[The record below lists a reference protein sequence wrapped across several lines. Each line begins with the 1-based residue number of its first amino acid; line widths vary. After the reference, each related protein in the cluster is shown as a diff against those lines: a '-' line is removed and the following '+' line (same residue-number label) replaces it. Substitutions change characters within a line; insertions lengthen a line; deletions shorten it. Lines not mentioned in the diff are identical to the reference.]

1 MPLSVGDRLGHYEI
15 VAPIGAGGMGEVYRA
30 RDTKLKREVALKVL
44 PDAFASDPERMT
56 RFQREAEV
64 LASLNHPNI
73 AQIYGVEERA
83 LVIELVEGE
92 SPQGPIPWNDA
103 WKIML
108 QIADALDYAHEK
120 SIVHRDLKPAN
131 IKITP
136 EGTVKLLDFGLAK
149 AFSGSTAAESG
160 DSANS
165 PTLTIRASVAG
176 VILGTAAYM
185 SPEQARGRN
194 VDKRADIWSFGVVL
208 YELLTGK
215 HLFKGEDLTEILA
228 SVVKDQ
234 PDLSAAPACVRK
246 LLDACLQKDPK
257 KRVQAIGDVRYMLEN
272 GSEAA
277 PTRTLAPKLPW
288 VAAAVLA
295 LLAAVLAFMLL
306 RETPAQKRSLRLSV
320 PLPED
325 SSVSYVEMSPDGRR
339 LALVLVRAGQ
349 SYVNLRALNSDEFQP
364 LSGTA
369 SARMPF
375 WSPDGRSLGFF
386 ADGTLKVIPATG
398 GPAQVLC
405 RETGF
410 GYGGTWNRK
419 GVILFASENGPLH
432 LVSAK
437 GGQCSALGKLD
448 PNNVAGLPVF
458 LPDGVHFFYLRRSA
472 DAASSGVYL
481 ASLDEPAGQKVL
493 ADLSSVVYSPPVRSG
508 GPAFLLFLRESTLM
522 AQPFDDARL
531 QPVGDPFAVTTRGS
545 NTMTVSQVAAS
556 ASADGTLAYIAGRS
570 RVTQLAWFDRS
581 GKELGKV
588 GPVAEQRGVALSPD
602 GNAATTV
609 RIDQN
614 GSPSL
619 WLYDLVRGSESLLT
633 PPGSPV
639 GGMVWS
645 PLGGSVWILL
655 TGPDGPGL
663 YQKDLKSVPLKLL
676 EKVDLPQARNLSDW
690 SRDGRFL
697 IYTAIDP
704 KTRGDIWYVPVESGK
719 PATRAVK
726 FLGTDASESQ
736 GQLSPDG
743 RWLAYCSN
751 ETSKEEIYIR
761 PFPTGPG
768 VWKVS
773 VDGGMQPRWRAD
785 GQELYFVRALSPTRL
800 LLMAA
805 AVKAAGREAVR
816 VATPE
821 RLFELHA
828 SPVVPQ
834 RNSFAYSPYPDGQR
848 FLVNTLVESSQAI
861 VNVLTN
867 WQNAAAEGRH

>member
-1 MPLSVGDRLGHYEI
+1 MPLPVGTILGHYEI
-15 VAPIGAGGMGEVYRA
+15 LAPIGAGGMGEVYRA

-44 PDAFASDPERMT
+44 PEAFASDPERMM

-92 SPQGPIPWNDA
+92 SPRGPIPFNDA
-103 WKIML
+103 WKITQ

-131 IKITP
+131 IKVTP
-136 EGTVKLLDFGLAK
+136 DGTVKLLDFGLAK
-149 AFSGSTAAESG
+149 AFSESTEAESG

-165 PTLTIRASVAG
+165 PTLTMGASVAG
-176 VILGTAAYM
+176 VILGTALYM

-194 VDKRADIWSFGVVL
+194 VDKRADIWSFGVVF

-215 HLFKGEDLTEILA
+215 HLFKGEDLTETLA

-257 KRVQAIGDVRYMLEN
+257 KRVQAIGDVRYMLEA
-272 GSEAA
+272 GSDAA
-277 PTRTLAPKLPW
+277 PPKILAPKLPW
-288 VAAAVLA
+288 IAAAALA
-295 LLAAVLAFMLL
+295 LLAAVLGFILL
-306 RETPAQKRSLRLSV
+306 RETPAQQRSVRLSV
-320 PLPED
+320 PLPEN
-325 SSVSYVEMSPDGRR
+325 SSVSYLEISPDGLR
-339 LALVLVRAGQ
+339 LAMVLVRMGQ
-349 SYVNLRALNSDEFQP
+349 SFVNLRTLNSDELQP
-364 LSGTA
+364 LPGTA
-369 SARMPF
+369 GARMPF
-375 WSPDGRSLGFF
+375 WSPDGRFLGFF

-405 RETGF
+405 RETGI
-410 GYGGTWNRK
+410 GYGGTWNRN
-419 GVILFASENGPLH
+419 GVILFATENGPLRR
-432 LVSAK
+432 VSAK
-437 GGQCSALGKLD
+437 GGECSALGKLD
-448 PNNVAGLPVF
+448 PNDIAGLPVF
-458 LPDGVHFFYLRRSA
+458 LPDGVHFFYLRQSA

-481 ASLDEPAGQKVL
+481 ANLDEPGGQKVL
-493 ADLSSVVYSPPVRSG
+493 ADLSSVAYSPPIRSG
-508 GPAFLLFLRESTLM
+508 GQAFLLFLRESTLM
-522 AQPFDDARL
+522 AQPFDDVHL
-531 QPVGDPFAVTTRGS
+531 QPVGDSFAVARGS
-545 NTMTVSQVAAS
+545 NTLTLSQVAAS
-556 ASADGTLAYIAGRS
+556 ASTDGTLAYFVGRS
-570 RVTQLAWFDRS
+570 RVTQLTWFDRS

-588 GPVAEQRGVALSPD
+588 GPVAEHRGVALSPD
-602 GNAATTV
+602 GNAATVV

-639 GGMVWS
+639 GGTVWS

-655 TGPDGPGL
+655 TGPEGPGL

-676 EKVDLPQARNLSDW
+676 EKVDVPQTRNLSDW

-697 IYTAIDP
+697 LYTAIDP

-719 PATRAVK
+719 PATNAVK

-743 RWLAYCSN
+743 RWLAYCSD

-768 VWKVS
+768 EWKVS
-773 VDGGMQPRWRAD
+773 VDGGMQPRWRGD
-785 GQELYFVRALSPTRL
+785 GQELYFVRAISPTRL

-805 AVKAAGREAVR
+805 TVKAAGREGVR
-816 VATPE
+816 VGTPE

-828 SPVVPQ
+828 NPVIPQ
-834 RNSFAYSPYPDGQR
+834 RNSFAYSPSPDGQR
-848 FLVNTLVESSQAI
+848 FLVNTLVESGQAT
-861 VNVLTN
+861 VNVITN
-867 WQNAAAEGRH
+867 WQNAVAEGRH